1 MRTAAAL
8 MVLLLPALLLG
19 GCEKSVHDM
28 YQQPRYQPLQ
38 PAGIFPDGR
47 SAQPAPLG
55 TVDAAAAPAAP
66 PRITQALLRRGRTEY
81 GIYCTPCHGAAG
93 DGDGMVAQRGFPHP
107 PSYYEPRL
115 LQAPDRHFYEVIG
128 EGYGVMYPYGD
139 RVAAPDR
146 WAIVAYIRALQLSR
160 AAPARQ
166 LSDADR
172 QALEAA
178 P

>member
-1 MRTAAAL
+1 MRAAAIL
-8 MVLLLPALLLG
+8 LTLLLC

-28 YQQPRYQPLQ
+28 YEQPRYQPLQ
-38 PAGIFPDGR
+38 PADFFPDGR
-47 SAQPAPLG
+47 SAQPAPPG
-55 TVDAAAAPAAP
+55 AVATGAAEEAP
-66 PRITQALLRRGRTEY
+66 PRITQALLQRGQTEY

-107 PSYYEPRL
+107 PSYHEPRL

-128 EGYGVMYPYGD
+128 QGYGVMYPYGD
-139 RVAAPDR
+139 RVAEADR

-160 AAPARQ
+160 AVPAQQ
-166 LSDADR
+166 LSAADR
-172 QALEAA
+172 AALQAA